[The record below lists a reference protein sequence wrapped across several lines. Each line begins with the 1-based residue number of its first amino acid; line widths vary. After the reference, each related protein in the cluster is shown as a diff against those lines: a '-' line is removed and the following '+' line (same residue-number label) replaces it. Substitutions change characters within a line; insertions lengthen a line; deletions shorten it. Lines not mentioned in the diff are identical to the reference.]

1 MSWNSNQFSTGH
13 KNVTLVVGS
22 HLLTVNT
29 YKNNF
34 KIDQD
39 LIIGPLYNY
48 TVGSRQHRS
57 RWSGFEPIIADFVTN
72 DLTRVEIRK
81 DHIEESEWDRAYKMG
96 KIYEQVFRKK
106 FCSLSELEEMEQ
118 FRGKG

>member
-48 TVGSRQHRS
+48 TIGSRQHRS

-106 FCSLSELEEMEQ
+106 FCSLSELEEMDQ
-118 FRGKG
+118 FLGKG